1 MKRALNGPFLFPHF
15 KYLVRNHL
23 NSDRMTFVDD
33 LTDWEP
39 VEKAK
44 WEAWNARNE
53 FAFRYTELR

>member
-1 MKRALNGPFLFPHF
+1 
-15 KYLVRNHL
+15 
-23 NSDRMTFVDD
+23 MTFVDD
-33 LTDWEP
+33 LMD